1 MRKFYSFCFNV
12 NICENFEIMIVLKFG
27 GTSVG
32 SVENFRKV
40 AKIINDE
47 KQPKIVVLSA
57 MSGVTNT
64 LVSIC
69 DHLKSGDTEEATV
82 LINALN
88 DKYNEVAR
96 DLLDDNDGFYKAQVF
111 LNKHHQHLLSL
122 VSTKFTDLEER
133 IIMAEGELVS
143 TNLFQL
149 YMEEQG
155 GSELLS
161 ALDFM
166 HIDKFGEPVP
176 NVIQDRLSKVLA
188 NHASAKTFITQGFIC
203 RNEKGE
209 IDNLKRGGSD
219 YSASLIGSAVE
230 AKQIQIWTDI
240 DGMHNNDPR
249 FVDKTFSV
257 KEISFHEAAELA
269 YFGAKIL
276 HPQSIIPAQEKNI
289 PVLLK
294 NTFKPECEGTLIHN
308 KAKSQ
313 EIRAIAAKDNIT
325 AIKVKSYRML
335 MAYGFLKKVFEV
347 FEENKTSIDMIT
359 TSEVA
364 VSLTIDNTSK
374 LDDIIRD
381 LQGFGNIQVDTDLSI
396 ICIAGDVAQN
406 TKGITSAIFAGLK
419 DIPIRMISYG
429 GSNYNLSFLV
439 KTADKIAVLNILNK
453 QLFPELNKAENEML
467 A

>member
-1 MRKFYSFCFNV
+1 MLYCEYLQKFK
-12 NICENFEIMIVLKFG
+12 IMIVLKFG

-40 AKIINDE
+40 ANIVNE
-47 KQPKIVVLSA
+47 EAGPKIVVLSA

-69 DHLKSGDTEEATV
+69 ENLDLGKSEEAIL

-96 DLLDDNDGFYKAQVF
+96 DLLEDNDLFYKAQVF
-111 LNKHHQHLLSL
+111 LNKHHHQLLSL
-122 VSTKFTDLEER
+122 ASLKFTSLEER

-149 YMEEQG
+149 YMEERG
-155 GSELLS
+155 DSELLS

-166 HIDKFGEPVP
+166 HIDKFGEPVGK
-176 NVIQDRLSKVLA
+176 VIQERLQKVLA
-188 NHASAKTFITQGFIC
+188 NHASKKTFITQGFIC

-219 YSASLIGSAVE
+219 YSASLIGSAVD

-249 FVDKTFSV
+249 YVDQTFSV
-257 KEISFHEAAELA
+257 KEISFPEAAELA

-294 NTFKPECEGTLIHN
+294 NTFKPESKGTLIHN
-308 KAKSQ
+308 KADAQ
-313 EIRAIAAKDNIT
+313 RIRAIAAKDKIT
-325 AIKVKSYRML
+325 AIKIKSYRML

-364 VSLTIDNTSK
+364 VSLTVDDTSK

-381 LQGFGNIQVDTDLSI
+381 LNGFGNIEVDSDLSI
-396 ICIAGDVAQN
+396 ICIAGDLAQN
-406 TKGITSAIFAGLK
+406 KKGITSAIFNGLR

-439 KTADKIAVLNILNK
+439 KTTDKIAVLNILN
-453 QLFPELNKAENEML
+453 QELFPALKAENEIL